1 MQSSVNTL
9 IALVAGFAAAVVL
22 IVVVRAVARRVL
34 LVKQLLFPLGVA
46 AVAAGLKLFTVL
58 APAEY
63 PVLNS
68 TLTGILVFL
77 LSVALVRVLGLVLFD
92 VYLQARGVRLP
103 PLLPKVAMG
112 AIYVVAAVVI
122 VRAIWPDAPMT
133 ALVTTSAV
141 TSLVLGLALQPIL
154 GNFFAGLVISV
165 EKPYR
170 INDWI
175 SVDGVD
181 GRVVEITWRTTRL
194 RTREND
200 DLVIP
205 NAEIA
210 NQQVLNYYYPNA
222 LHLIRIP
229 VGVHYRT
236 PPYRAK
242 QALMDALENVPK
254 VLKKPSP
261 EVYLLSFDDSAITY
275 EVRAWIEDV
284 ASEPRVSSHVRS
296 EIWEMFRR
304 RGITI
309 PFPIRTLEIEPQARQ
324 LELVRPRREERQ
336 DGQPYPARLFVARG
350 RDRGRILRLEGKTVK
365 VGRSSSCDLTLEEQ
379 RASKEHFQIIWSD
392 EEGYVLEDLQ
402 SRNGTKVNNRMTERQ
417 PLHSFDRIE
426 VGDTVIAFESRR
438 GN

>member
-1 MQSSVNTL
+1 MLNWTDTL
-9 IALVAGFAAAVVL
+9 IALVAGLAAAVVL

-34 LVKQLLFPLGVA
+34 LVKQLLFPLTVA
-46 AVAAGLKLFTVL
+46 ALAAGLKLFTVL
-58 APAEY
+58 EPAEY
-63 PVLNS
+63 PILDNA
-68 TLTGILVFL
+68 LTAILVFL
-77 LSVALVRVLGLVLFD
+77 LSVAVVRVLGLVLFD

-112 AIYVVAAVVI
+112 AVYFVAAIIV
-122 VRAIWPDAPMT
+122 VRAIWPEAPMT
-133 ALVTTSAV
+133 ALITTSAV

-154 GNFFAGLVISV
+154 GNFFAGLVISL

-175 SVDGVD
+175 RVDGID

-205 NAEIA
+205 NGEIA
-210 NQQVLNYYYPNA
+210 NQRVLNYYYPNA
-222 LHLIRIP
+222 LHMSRIN

-236 PPYRAK
+236 PPYRVK
-242 QALMDALENVPK
+242 QALMDALDLVPT

-261 EVYLLSFDDSAITY
+261 EIFVLSFDDSAITY

-284 ASEPRVSSHVRS
+284 ASEPRISSHVRS
-296 EIWEMFRR
+296 EIWEVFRR

-324 LELVRPRREERQ
+324 LELVRGRRETRE
-336 DGQPYPARLFVARG
+336 DGQPVAARLYVARG
-350 RDRGRILRLEGKTVK
+350 HDRGRSVALAGETVK
-365 VGRSSSCDLTLEEQ
+365 VGRSSSCDLSLEER
-379 RASKEHFQIIWSD
+379 RASKEHFQISWSD
-392 EEGYVLEDLQ
+392 EEGYVLEDLE
-402 SRNGTKVNNRMTERQ
+402 SRNGTKVNGRLAERQ
-417 PLHSFDRIE
+417 ALHDFDRIE
-426 VGDTVIAFESRR
+426 IGDTVIAFESH
-438 GN
+438 GD

>member
-1 MQSSVNTL
+1 MQSWVNTL
-9 IALVAGFAAAVVL
+9 IALVAGLAASVVL
-22 IVVVRAVARRVL
+22 IVVVRAVSRRVL
-34 LVKQLLFPLGVA
+34 LVKQLLFPLTVA

-58 APAEY
+58 EPAEY
-63 PVLNS
+63 PILDN
-68 TLTGILVFL
+68 TLTAILVFL
-77 LSVALVRVLGLVLFD
+77 LSVAVVRVLGLVLFD

-112 AIYVVAAVVI
+112 AVYFVAAIII
-122 VRAIWPDAPMT
+122 VRAIWPEAPMT

-154 GNFFAGLVISV
+154 GNFFAGLVISL

-175 SVDGVD
+175 RVDDTD

-205 NAEIA
+205 NGEIA
-210 NQQVLNYYYPNA
+210 NQRVLNYYYPNA
-222 LHLIRIP
+222 LHMSRIQ

-242 QALMDALENVPK
+242 QALMDALENVPT

-261 EVYLLSFDDSAITY
+261 EVFLLSFDDSAITY

-284 ASEPRVSSHVRS
+284 ASEPRISSHVRS
-296 EIWEMFRR
+296 EIWEVFRR

-309 PFPIRTLEIEPQARQ
+309 PFPIRTLEIEPEARQ
-324 LELVRPRREERQ
+324 LELVRPRREVRE
-336 DGQPYPARLFVARG
+336 DGQPFPARLFVARG
-350 RDRGRILRLEGKTVK
+350 NDRGSKLRLDGRPVK
-365 VGRSSSCDLTLEEQ
+365 VGRSSGCDLTLEER
-379 RASKEHFQIIWSD
+379 RASKEHFQITWSE
-392 EEGYVLEDLQ
+392 EEGYVLEDLK
-402 SRNGTKVNNRMTERQ
+402 SRNGTKVNNRLIERQ
-417 PLHSFDRIE
+417 ALHDFDRIE
-426 VGDTVIAFESRR
+426 VGDTVISFESH
-438 GN
+438 GD